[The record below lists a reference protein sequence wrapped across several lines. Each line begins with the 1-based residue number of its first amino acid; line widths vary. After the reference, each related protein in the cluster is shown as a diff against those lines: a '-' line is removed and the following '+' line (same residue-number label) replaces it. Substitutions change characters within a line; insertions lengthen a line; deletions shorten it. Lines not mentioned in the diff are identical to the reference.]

1 MADIDNKVQEEIFD
15 RLERLAKLD
24 AKKYVRLKDAK
35 EMFSMGNHKTREIGE
50 AAKAIRKIDGLVLYN
65 VQVMYDYIEN
75 MYSKFTREADS
86 RKTVERRS
94 YYKSQSTRR

>member
-1 MADIDNKVQEEIFD
+1 MADIDNKAQEEIFD

-75 MYSKFTREADS
+75 MYS
-86 RKTVERRS
+86 
-94 YYKSQSTRR
+94 